1 MMIFTKRLSPLDD
14 LNTALRT
21 ISEFN
26 RVILAADTK
35 AGLLLTANG
44 FALTG
49 LVTTARTSM
58 SIVLVVMA
66 IGLAV
71 SLIVCMG
78 YLAATLRP
86 RLGGAGAGNWF
97 CFPTFPVEVRARP
110 MTPVLA
116 DQAWW
121 QAGALA
127 EIAQHKYH
135 RFGVALRWT
144 AVSLV
149 VFLVWFTVTLLS
161 APA

>member
-1 MMIFTKRLSPLDD
+1 MMIRSKSLAPLDD

-44 FALTG
+44 FAVTG
-49 LVTTARTSM
+49 LVTTTRSSM
-58 SIVLVVMA
+58 NIALVVTA

-78 YLAATLRP
+78 YLGATLRP
-86 RLGGAGAGNWF
+86 RLGSAGAGNWF
-97 CFPTFPVEVRARP
+97 CFPTFPSEADVRP
-110 MTPVLA
+110 TTPVLA

-121 QAGALA
+121 QASALA
-127 EIAQHKYH
+127 EIARHKYH

-144 AVSLV
+144 AISLV
-149 VFLVWFTVTLLS
+149 VFLAWFTVALLGAS
-161 APA
+161 R

>member
-1 MMIFTKRLSPLDD
+1 MMIRTKHLAPLDD

-58 SIVLVVMA
+58 NIALVVMA

-86 RLGGAGAGNWF
+86 RLDGAGAGNWF
-97 CFPTFPVEVRARP
+97 SFPTFPVEVIRRP
-110 MTPVLA
+110 MTPALA
-116 DQAWW
+116 DQAWS

-127 EIAQHKYH
+127 EIARHKYH

-144 AVSLV
+144 AISLI
-149 VFLVWFTVTLLS
+149 VFLAWFTVTLLGT
-161 APA
+161 PA

>member
-1 MMIFTKRLSPLDD
+1 MMIHTKRLSPLDD

-58 SIVLVVMA
+58 NTVLVVMA

-86 RLGGAGAGNWF
+86 RLGGSGTGNWF
-97 CFPTFPVEVRARP
+97 CFPSFPVEADDRP
-110 MTPVLA
+110 RTPVLA

-135 RFGVALRWT
+135 RFAVALRWT
-144 AVSLV
+144 AISLV
-149 VFLVWFTVTLLS
+149 LFLAWFTVALLG

>member
-1 MMIFTKRLSPLDD
+1 MIFRNRLSPVDD

-21 ISEFN
+21 VAEFN

-58 SIVLVVMA
+58 STALVVMA

-71 SLIVCMG
+71 SLLVCMG

-86 RLGGAGAGNWF
+86 RLSSAGPGNWF
-97 CFPTFPVEVRARP
+97 CFPSFPADVSDRP
-110 MTPVLA
+110 TAPTLA
-116 DQAWW
+116 DQAW
-121 QAGALA
+121 QQTGALA
-127 EIAQHKYH
+127 EIAQHKYR

-144 AVSLV
+144 AISLV
-149 VFLVWFTVTLLS
+149 VFLAWFTVALLS
-161 APA
+161 APV

>member
-1 MMIFTKRLSPLDD
+1 MMFRNRLSPVDD

-21 ISEFN
+21 VAEFN

-49 LVTTARTSM
+49 LVTTNRTSM
-58 SIVLVVMA
+58 STALVVMA

-86 RLGGAGAGNWF
+86 RLGSAGPGNWF
-97 CFPTFPVEVRARP
+97 CFPSFPTDVSGRP
-110 MTPVLA
+110 KAPTLA
-116 DQAWW
+116 DQAWQ
-121 QAGALA
+121 QAGTLA
-127 EIAQHKYH
+127 EIAQHKYR

-144 AVSLV
+144 AISLV
-149 VFLVWFTVTLLS
+149 VFLAWFTAALLS